1 MDVRSFGHGGGD
13 GVLSQLFSVLLILMK
28 SNFNIAPEL
37 IEKKLY
43 FSVFTW
49 VLYQDYMNF
58 FEAGAEA
65 QGGGGRWLG

>member
-1 MDVRSFGHGGGD
+1 MSVRSFGHGGGD
-13 GVLSQLFSVLLILMK
+13 GVLSQLFSVLFTLMK

-49 VLYQDYMNF
+49 VLYQDYINF

-65 QGGGGRWLG
+65 RGGGGGD